1 MGKLET
7 NATELKRRKTSIQ
20 RTTEISIVDL
30 LEWCIDNGYAID
42 RAGLMVGS
50 VIDPDSIANSHIRA
64 HALEGQLFRTML
76 EAALEA
82 RGVSCAI
89 FREHDA
95 FAKATNLFRQPLGQ
109 IKRTLVD
116 LGRSKSGSWR
126 ADQKLA
132 ALAAWILF

>member
-7 NATELKRRKTSIQ
+7 NATELKRRKTSVQ

-82 RGVSCAI
+82 RGVSCTI
-89 FREHDA
+89 FREHDG
-95 FAKATNLFRQPLGQ
+95 LQ
-109 IKRTLVD
+109 KRRTF
-116 LGRSKSGSWR
+116 SGSH
-126 ADQKLA
+126 LA
-132 ALAAWILF
+132 K